1 MNGRKEHRLTRIRRR
16 AAALAAGAANYL
28 VLTVVALLYIAPILF
43 MVVASFKPDERVLPE
58 AGTWQAFFPDEVTL
72 DNYAAVFR
80 RVPFGRYMFNS
91 LLITGSIVG
100 GGLVVNSLAGYA
112 LARLQWRGRGAVF
125 RVVLALM
132 ILPLQAIAVPLFYQ
146 TTVLG
151 WRDTYV
157 VQIVPFV
164 ANAFAIYLFY
174 TFFLGMPKEL
184 EEAARIDGAGV
195 WRTLVEIVL
204 PNAKP
209 AFAAAAITTF
219 LMYWGLYLWPLMVT
233 THEDVRPLPLGI
245 ATFRTLPP
253 IQWGDIM
260 AFAVMM
266 VAPVLVVFVIFQ
278 RWFVRGVATTGMK
291 G

>member
-1 MNGRKEHRLTRIRRR
+1 MLNS
-16 AAALAAGAANYL
+16 
-28 VLTVVALLYIAPILF
+28 ILI
-43 MVVASFKPDERVLPE
+43 V
-58 AGTWQAFFPDEVTL
+58 
-72 DNYAAVFR
+72 
-80 RVPFGRYMFNS
+80 
-91 LLITGSIVG
+91 GSIVL
-100 GGLVVNSLAGYA
+100 GGLVVNSMAGYA
-112 LARLQWRGRGAVF
+112 LARLQWRGRGAMF

-132 ILPLQAIAVPLFYQ
+132 ILPLEAIAVPLFYQ

-151 WRDTYV
+151 WRDTYM

-164 ANAFAIYLFY
+164 ANAFSIYLFY
-174 TFFLGMPKEL
+174 TFFLGMPREL
-184 EEAARIDGAGV
+184 EEAARIDGAGI
-195 WRTLVEIVL
+195 WRMLVEIIF

-233 THEDVRPLPLGI
+233 THEDIRPLPLAL

-253 IQWGDIM
+253 LKWGDIM

-266 VAPVLVVFVIFQ
+266 VGPVLVVFVVFQ
-278 RWFVRGVATTGMK
+278 RWFVRGVAASGIK